1 MFRRI
6 LLTAALTASLM
17 ANLAAPTPARASSA
31 PAATAAAFQPTRF
44 SVVVE
49 GSGPDLIMIPGLTSN
64 RRVWDRAVASLGG
77 RYRVHRIQLAG
88 FGGEPVRGN
97 AEGPILAGVV
107 EELHAYIAA
116 NHIERPFVVGHSLG
130 GLMILMLA
138 QRHPG
143 DVGKGMIVDALP
155 FIGAGYG
162 PTATAESVAPQA
174 AAFRDRIMALSDE
187 TFRAQQRATI
197 ASLAMTET
205 ARPALVEDSLA
216 SDRGVVARAL
226 FEDMTTDIR
235 PALPAIGIP
244 LTVVYAVN
252 PYAPE
257 ASYGALMRAGYA
269 AAPRVRYE
277 PVEPSYHFIMV
288 DQPERFNGMLGRF
301 LSGLEDCGQTRM
313 NDAGVVEPRRC

>member
-1 MFRRI
+1 MFRKI
-6 LLTAALTASLM
+6 LFAAAMTAALG
-17 ANLAAPTPARASSA
+17 ANIAAHQPARAAA
-31 PAATAAAFQPTRF
+31 PAARAAAFQPTRF

-77 RYRVHRIQLAG
+77 RYRVHRLQLAG

-143 DVGKGMIVDALP
+143 DVGKGMIIDALP

-174 AAFRDRIMALSDE
+174 AAFRDRIVALSDDV
-187 TFRAQQRATI
+187 FRAQQTATI
-197 ASLAMTET
+197 ASMAMTES

-226 FEDMTTDIR
+226 YEDMTTDMR
-235 PALPAIGIP
+235 PALPALGIP

-252 PYAPE
+252 PHATE
-257 ASYGALMRAGYA
+257 ATYGALMRAGFA
-269 AAPRVRYE
+269 GADHVLFV
-277 PVEPSYHFIMV
+277 PVEPSYHFIMI
-288 DQPERFNGMLGRF
+288 DQPARFNALLGAF
-301 LSGLEDCGQTRM
+301 LRGGERCGETRL
-313 NDAGVVEPRRC
+313 NDAGVPQPRPC